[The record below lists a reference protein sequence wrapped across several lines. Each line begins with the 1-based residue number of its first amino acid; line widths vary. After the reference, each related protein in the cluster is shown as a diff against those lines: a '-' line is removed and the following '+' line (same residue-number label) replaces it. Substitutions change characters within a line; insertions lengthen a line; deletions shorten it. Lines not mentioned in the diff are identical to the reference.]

1 MWIPLE
7 IPAQGLQTTRALV
20 YLYLVNLCLD
30 RVYSVLRA
38 LGQCVRLASHARGA
52 FDRPTKHAAFFF
64 DTGNNQHPSP
74 HVLCVWSIVLRHW
87 SVICGPMLYCVNA
100 LVISECK
107 VKLKLVFEVRSF
119 VWQSLALVLL

>member
-64 DTGNNQHPSP
+64 DTVEITSTHLHMYCAFGQ
-74 HVLCVWSIVLRHW
+74 LCYAIGQSSVDQCCTVSMHW
-87 SVICGPMLYCVNA
+87 SSVN
-100 LVISECK
+100 
-107 VKLKLVFEVRSF
+107 VK
-119 VWQSLALVLL
+119 